1 MLSRL
6 LGEKRV
12 YLILVLAYSALAIGI
27 TFNKVILSIAT
38 MLLFALVLFDF
49 NYKKYKEAIKKS
61 KLIQVLFVFLAIHLL
76 SFFWSENTS
85 FFLKDL
91 NSKLPLYII
100 TLVFILKPLKSK
112 KDLFLIFA
120 LFLTS
125 LTVISAL
132 NFISYYAWRKIAYDD
147 IRNLSFF
154 ISHIRFGLMILF
166 GLVLSIFWLKSAEL
180 KYKTIP
186 IVLIIWFLTYTYFS
200 EVFSSYLALVGM
212 LFVSLFFQIKFSSKK
227 RIYLILLSVIFLF
240 TFFLVYKISN
250 DLNKNSKKPVQSELK
265 VITANGNLYEHDL
278 NSNYFI
284 NGNFV
289 FVNICRPELL
299 KEWYKV
305 SKVRISDYN
314 VNSHK
319 YYYLLKYMASKG
331 LTKDSLG
338 FQSLNISDIH
348 KIENGIT
355 NFKDEDEGFFHRINT
370 LKNEFSDED
379 PNGKTILQRVE
390 YVKAGISIFKTNWLL
405 GVGSGDIQDE
415 FNAYYEK
422 TNSKLKEENRL
433 RTHNQILSYFISFGI
448 IGGIIFVLLFV
459 FSFKLFLKEKS
470 LAAILFLVIIL
481 VSFLSED
488 TLETQMGA
496 TFFAL
501 FFGIF
506 ISSNHLLK
514 SKIKSNEN

>member
-12 YLILVLAYSALAIGI
+12 YSILVLAYSALAVGI
-27 TFNKVILSIAT
+27 TFNKVILSLAT
-38 MLLFALVLFDF
+38 ILLFTLVLFDF
-49 NYKKYKEAIKKS
+49 DFKKYAQAIRQNII
-61 KLIQVLFVFLAIHLL
+61 IQVLLLFLVVHIF
-76 SFFWSENTS
+76 SFFWSENIS
-85 FFLKDL
+85 YFLKDL
-91 NSKLPLYII
+91 NSKLPFYTIP
-100 TLVFILKPLKSK
+100 LVFILKPLKSK

-125 LTVISAL
+125 LTVISAF
-132 NFISYYAWRKIAYDD
+132 NFISYYSWRKIAYDD

-154 ISHIRFGLMILF
+154 ISHIRFGLMIIF

-212 LFVSLFFQIKFSSKK
+212 LLVSLFYQIKFSSKK

-240 TFFLVYKISN
+240 SFFLAYKISN
-250 DLNKNSKKPVQSELK
+250 DLNKNSRKPLQSELK

-278 NSNYFI
+278 NSNHFI

-338 FQSLNISDIH
+338 FQSLNKSDIH
-348 KIENGIT
+348 NIEQGIT
-355 NFKDEDEGFFHRINT
+355 NFKDEEEGFLNRINT
-370 LKNEFSDED
+370 LKNEFSDND

-390 YVKAGISIFKTNWLL
+390 YLKAGFSIFKKNWFI

-433 RTHNQILSYFISFGI
+433 RTHNQIFTYFISFGLV
-448 IGGIIFVLLFV
+448 GGIIFLLLFLL
-459 FSFKLFLKEKS
+459 SFKLFLKEKS
-470 LAAILFLVIIL
+470 LLAILFLVLIL

-496 TFFAL
+496 TFFGL

-506 ISSNHLLK
+506 ISSTHLLK
-514 SKIKSNEN
+514 SKIKNNEN